1 MKILS
6 KGDSVILLIESSSK
20 FLNITLSDI
29 DEDDKEVLRADLR
42 VLLHIG
48 TNLQE
53 EYVECY
59 IKELKRFIQCKCESL
74 PTKNT

>member
-6 KGDSVILLIESSSK
+6 KGDETILFIVNARK

-29 DEDDKEVLRADLR
+29 DDDDKEVLKADLR

-53 EYVECY
+53 QYVEDY
-59 IKELKRFIQCKCESL
+59 IDELKSAIQRKCK
-74 PTKNT
+74 

>member
-6 KGDSVILLIESSSK
+6 EGDAVILLIENSRK
-20 FLNITLSDI
+20 FVNITLSDI

-42 VLLHIG
+42 VLLHLG

-53 EYVECY
+53 RYVEFY
-59 IKELKRFIQCKCESL
+59 IDELKESVLKRCK
-74 PTKNT
+74 

>member
-6 KGDSVILLIESSSK
+6 EGDEVILLIENSSK
-20 FLNITLSDI
+20 FLNISLSDI

-42 VLLHIG
+42 VLLHLG

-53 EYVECY
+53 QFVEDY
-59 IKELKRFIQCKCESL
+59 IDELKESVLRRCK
-74 PTKNT
+74 

>member
-6 KGDSVILLIESSSK
+6 KGDETILFIENARK

-29 DEDDKEVLRADLR
+29 DDDDKEVLKADLR
-42 VLLHIG
+42 VLLHLG

-59 IKELKRFIQCKCESL
+59 INELKESVLRRCKC
-74 PTKNT
+74 K

>member
-6 KGDSVILLIESSSK
+6 EGDAVILLIENSRK
-20 FLNITLSDI
+20 FVNITLSDI

-42 VLLHIG
+42 VLLHLG

-53 EYVECY
+53 RYVEFY
-59 IKELKRFIQCKCESL
+59 IDELKESVLRKCKCE
-74 PTKNT
+74 

>member
-1 MKILS
+1 MKILRE
-6 KGDSVILLIESSSK
+6 GEEVILLVENSSK

-42 VLLHIG
+42 VLLYLG

-53 EYVECY
+53 QFVEDY
-59 IKELKRFIQCKCESL
+59 INELKESVLRKCK
-74 PTKNT
+74 

>member
-6 KGDSVILLIESSSK
+6 EGDEVILLIENSSK
-20 FLNITLSDI
+20 FLNISLSDI

-42 VLLHIG
+42 VLLHLG

-53 EYVECY
+53 QFVEDY
-59 IKELKRFIQCKCESL
+59 INELKESVLRRCK
-74 PTKNT
+74 

>member
-59 IKELKRFIQCKCESL
+59 INELKELVLRKCKC
-74 PTKNT
+74 K

>member
-6 KGDSVILLIESSSK
+6 EGDSVILLIESSSK

-42 VLLHIG
+42 VLLYVG
-48 TNLQE
+48 TNFQE
-53 EYVECY
+53 QFVEDY
-59 IKELKRFIQCKCESL
+59 INELKESVLRKCK
-74 PTKNT
+74 

>member
-59 IKELKRFIQCKCESL
+59 INELKELVLRTCK
-74 PTKNT
+74 

>member
-6 KGDSVILLIESSSK
+6 EGDAVILLIENSRK
-20 FLNITLSDI
+20 FVNITLSDI

-42 VLLHIG
+42 VLLHLG

-53 EYVECY
+53 RYVEFY
-59 IKELKRFIQCKCESL
+59 IDELKESVLRRCK
-74 PTKNT
+74 

>member
-6 KGDSVILLIESSSK
+6 EGDSVILLIENASK

-29 DEDDKEVLRADLR
+29 DDDDKEVLRADLR
-42 VLLHIG
+42 VLLYVG

-53 EYVECY
+53 QY
-59 IKELKRFIQCKCESL
+59 IEDYINELKESVLRKCK
-74 PTKNT
+74 

>member
-59 IKELKRFIQCKCESL
+59 INELKELVLRKCK
-74 PTKNT
+74 

>member
-6 KGDSVILLIESSSK
+6 KGDSVILLIESSNK

-42 VLLHIG
+42 VLLHLG

-53 EYVECY
+53 EYVEYY
-59 IKELKRFIQCKCESL
+59 IDELKESVLRRCKCE
-74 PTKNT
+74 

>member
-59 IKELKRFIQCKCESL
+59 INELKESVLRKCKC
-74 PTKNT
+74 KCK